1 MRFVVFGAGAVGGVV
16 GARLH
21 QAGHELILNL
31 GNAVSALCAKD
42 DRRTELT
49 ERARAEGRAALDA
62 AGIDYE
68 DDEVDDLEGR
78 WAKIGVGEIA
88 GRSRAGSSSCRSTT

>member
-49 ERARAEGRAALDA
+49 ERARAEGRARSGGPL
-62 AGIDYE
+62 GE
-68 DDEVDDLEGR
+68 DRGGGDRRPLPGRFLELSVDDVM
-78 WAKIGVGEIA
+78 AVA
-88 GRSRAGSSSCRSTT
+88 V